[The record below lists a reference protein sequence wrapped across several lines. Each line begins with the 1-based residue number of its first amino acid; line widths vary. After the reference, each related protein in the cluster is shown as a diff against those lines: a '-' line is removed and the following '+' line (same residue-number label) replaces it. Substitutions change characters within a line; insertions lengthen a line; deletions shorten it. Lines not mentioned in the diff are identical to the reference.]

1 MDYRNVLLIQTAFLG
16 DVVLTTPMIS
26 ALRAVLPEAKITV
39 LVRPDAAMILRSDP
53 RINAILPFDKKKTH
67 RGPGG
72 MTALAREIRG
82 RAFDLLLCPHQSHR
96 SGILSMFSGIPE
108 RIGYKSAGFS
118 RFAYTERLVRP
129 LDRPEIHRLLAFLSD
144 ALENRVPNA
153 RAIIAKT
160 SDVPVLFETQESE
173 AEASHLLSSLNI
185 RNPAL
190 IAPSS
195 VWPTKRWT
203 AQGFADLAAL
213 IIERYQC
220 DVLLVGSKE
229 DGIIARDVVLA
240 LEETQPP
247 RVRER
252 VHEIC
257 GKTSLPGLYSLMKR
271 SRFLVSN
278 DSAPVHFACA
288 ARIPVVAVF
297 GPTVP
302 ALGYAPIAPK
312 SVVAEIDL
320 PCRPCGTHGGK
331 VCPLSHF
338 HCMRHLT
345 PEMVMGKLLEV
356 SASA

>member
-16 DVVLTTPMIS
+16 DVVLTTPMIG
-26 ALRAVLPEAKITV
+26 ALRALLPDARITA

-72 MTALAREIRG
+72 MLALASEIR
-82 RAFDLLLCPHQSHR
+82 RREFDLLLCPHQSHR
-96 SGILSMFSGIPE
+96 SGILSMLSHIPE
-108 RIGYKSAGFS
+108 RIGYESAGFAS
-118 RFAYTERLVRP
+118 LAYTERLTRRM
-129 LDRPEIHRLLAFLSD
+129 DRPEIHRLLAFLAD
-144 ALENRVPNA
+144 AFEKRIPGA
-153 RAIIAKT
+153 QEIIAKT
-160 SDVPVLFETQESE
+160 SDIPVLYETQESE
-173 AEASHLLSSLNI
+173 TEASHLLSSMNI
-185 RNPAL
+185 RNPGL

-203 AQGFADLAAL
+203 PQGFADLAAL

-229 DGIIARDVVLA
+229 DGVIARDVMLA

-302 ALGYAPIAPK
+302 SLGYAPIAPR

-331 VCPLSHF
+331 VCPLAHF

-345 PEMVMGKLLEV
+345 PEMVMGKLSAV